1 MSAAT
6 GSKDSRDDARAMQ
19 LLWRHG
25 RAGTA
30 FQVLAQGLSHWFDD
44 DRGLVA
50 YADTGGAWVA
60 AGEPVAAPH
69 DAIAV
74 AARFVAAANA
84 QGKRAC
90 FFATEGIL
98 AAAPAMHRLSLGE
111 QPVWDPRLW
120 NAHVSTHRSLREQL
134 RRARAKGVSVREV
147 TMHSLS
153 SERELQ
159 PQILAVVHRWL
170 ASRTMPQMHFM
181 VEVAPLGFL
190 EHRRVFVGERN
201 GKVVG
206 LLSLAPVPARKG
218 WLFEHLIREPR
229 APNGTSEMLVDAVMR
244 VLATENATW
253 ATLGLAP
260 LAGNIGRWLRG
271 MRRVSRPLFNF
282 DGLAAFK
289 RKLRPQHW
297 EPIYLAFP
305 SSNSG
310 FVAMMD
316 SLRAFAGGALWRF
329 AMRTVLRGP
338 RPVLVVLEAL
348 LIPWTVLMALAPT
361 TPWFPSARVHAAW
374 VLFDVALYILLR
386 SVRGRDWLTGARVA
400 AAAVTLDAIL
410 TVWQAIAWNAPRVSS
425 WSEGVMVVIA
435 CAGPALTAPILWG
448 AARRM
453 RMLQHER

>member
-1 MSAAT
+1 
-6 GSKDSRDDARAMQ
+6 MQ

-30 FQVLAQGLSHWFDD
+30 FQVLAPGLSHWFDD

-60 AGEPVAAPH
+60 AGEPIAAPD

-74 AARFVAAANA
+74 ATRFIAAASTA
-84 QGKRAC
+84 GKRAC

-120 NAHVSTHRSLREQL
+120 DAHLSTHRSLREQL
-134 RRARAKGVSVREV
+134 RRARAKGVAVREV
-147 TMHSLS
+147 TTHSLV
-153 SERELQ
+153 SEGELQ
-159 PQILAVVHRWL
+159 RQILVVVRRWL

-181 VEVAPLGFL
+181 VEVEPLGFL
-190 EHRRVFVGERN
+190 EHRRLFVAERA

-218 WLFEHLIREPR
+218 WLFEHLLREPR
-229 APNGTSEMLVDAVMR
+229 APNGTSESLVDAVMR

-260 LAGNIGRWLRG
+260 LAGNVGRWLRG
-271 MRRVSRPLFNF
+271 IRRISRPLFNF
-282 DGLAAFK
+282 DGLASFK

-305 SSNSG
+305 GSNSG
-310 FVAMMD
+310 LVAMMD

-329 AMRTVLRGP
+329 ALRTVLRGP
-338 RPVLVVLEAL
+338 RPLLVALEAL
-348 LIPWTVLMALAPT
+348 LIPWTLLMALAPT
-361 TPWFPSARVHAAW
+361 SPWFPSGLVHVSW

-386 SVRGRDWLTGARVA
+386 SVRGRDWLTGARIA
-400 AAAVTLDAIL
+400 AAAVSLDAIMTL
-410 TVWQAIAWNAPRVSS
+410 WQAIEWNAPRVSS
-425 WSEGVMVVIA
+425 WYEVVMVVIA

-453 RMLQHER
+453 RMLREER